1 MCSLSRNGFK
11 KWKLFG
17 ATRSPMSY
25 LPSSYK
31 LSRQSCIL
39 KLKWSLG
46 IIEIELRGSNDDMM
60 MKKKNNICIVK
71 NVSED

>member
-1 MCSLSRNGFK
+1 
-11 KWKLFG
+11 
-17 ATRSPMSY
+17 MSY